1 MEGDHREDTGI
12 EESLLS
18 LPQRE
23 RTLVYRDSFL
33 DHSGFWSARQSYQE
47 LGGGVA

>member
-1 MEGDHREDTGI
+1 MEGDHREDTEI

-23 RTLVYRDSFL
+23 RTREHRDSFL
-33 DHSGFWSARQSYQE
+33 GHSGFSLARQSYQE